1 MPATAVIFDLDGCLV
16 DSEPLVIAAIADE
29 VRKMGIA
36 DVSNNDIGAR
46 FLGVSMRDICEQ
58 LAQSGAVV
66 STDDFVDRVEAQL
79 FKEYRKKLRRIEGT
93 VKMLKALVDADIAI
107 AIATGGSIRR
117 MNETLE
123 RSELYCWF
131 ANVAFSADQVEN
143 GKPAPDLFLLAAQQ
157 LGVAVEN
164 CVVLEDSPHGVKGA
178 IAAGMQVI
186 GFVGGSH
193 LEGRRE
199 AHSELLQQ
207 AGADAVFSHLTDVLC
222 YLKPSAIP
230 PK

>member
-1 MPATAVIFDLDGCLV
+1 MPAIAVIFDLDGCLV

-36 DVSNNDIGAR
+36 DVSDNDIGAR

-66 STDDFVDRVEAQL
+66 STDDFVDRVEAEL
-79 FKEYRKKLRRIEGT
+79 FKVYRKKLRRIEGALE
-93 VKMLKALVDADIAI
+93 MLKALVDADFAI

-157 LGVAVEN
+157 LGVAAKD

-207 AGADAVFSHLTDVLC
+207 AGAGAVFSHLTDVLC
-222 YLKPSAIP
+222 YLKPSDIP
-230 PK
+230 P